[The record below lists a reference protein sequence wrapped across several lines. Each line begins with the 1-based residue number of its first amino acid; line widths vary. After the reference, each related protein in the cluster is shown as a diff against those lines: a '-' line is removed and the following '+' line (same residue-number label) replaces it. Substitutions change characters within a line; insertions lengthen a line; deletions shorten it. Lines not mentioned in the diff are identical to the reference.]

1 MCTVFI
7 FTLLGCATP
16 NVEDGFSKVN
26 DVPTT
31 ETDLS
36 SDENVSKQLSE
47 EVLPNSNV
55 ATATENNNSST
66 ETNEEPSCSEEP
78 EEPRIPPA
86 NEEVEEN
93 TDTLLR
99 CTANSLYV
107 RKGAG
112 TSYAVLGSLDKG
124 DMVMPIRKTGDW
136 YEVWYLGAS
145 GYVSASYLTEV
156 TFDKGSDKIEQVI
169 TEGKKLLG
177 IPYVYG
183 AQRYHFGNGSPN
195 SKFDGKSY
203 DCSSLMQYIFKVGAN
218 VNLAMTSREQSLQGK
233 EIPRN
238 KIQRGDLLFFTN
250 SSRVNKTGLER
261 IGHVALYLGDN
272 IILHT
277 ASDHAVIEPISDLRN
292 SYFVTARRLVD

>member
-1 MCTVFI
+1 MCLVLG
-7 FTLLGCATP
+7 FTLLGCAMT
-16 NVEDGFSKVN
+16 NSEKSRSN
-26 DVPTT
+26 ENERITT
-31 ETDLS
+31 ENSTFS
-36 SDENVSKQLSE
+36 AENMEETLSE
-47 EVLPNSNV
+47 EALPNQTV
-55 ATATENNNSST
+55 AEATETIGSPVESQE
-66 ETNEEPSCSEEP
+66 ETPAHAETP
-78 EEPRIPPA
+78 EEPQTPPS
-86 NEEVEEN
+86 NENVKAS
-93 TDTLLR
+93 DTLLR

-124 DMVMPIRKTGDW
+124 DMVMPVRKTGDW
-136 YEVWYLGAS
+136 YEVLYLGGS

-156 TFDKGSDKIEQVI
+156 TFEKGSDKIEQVI

-233 EIPRN
+233 EISR
-238 KIQRGDLLFFTN
+238 KEIRRGDLLFFTN
-250 SSRVNKTGLER
+250 ASRVNKTGLER

-277 ASDHAVIEPISDLRN
+277 ASDHAVIEPISDLRS